1 MPGLFF
7 TLFSQVLFLDKE
19 IKDWKPA
26 LDVDFLLA
34 TGPSEFTS
42 LVKEVR
48 KLALRLHISVHMLQ
62 NNYLVRANSCQ
73 RLIFKAANESE
84 NAP

>member
-19 IKDWKPA
+19 IEDWKPA

-48 KLALRLHISVHMLQ
+48 KLALRLHISVLQ
-62 NNYLVRANSCQ
+62 NNYLIRANSCQ
-73 RLIFKAANESE
+73 RLIFKAASESE